1 VVVLDV
7 RYDGPDLADVA
18 DIAGVSVEAL
28 VRQHTAITWRAA
40 FGGFA
45 PGFFYLVDEREL
57 AERELAERELAG
69 RELVDRE
76 LGEREPGGGADAE
89 AGGSLAGRAIGGT
102 AAMPTVPR
110 LGAPRPKVP
119 AGSVAV
125 ADRFCAV
132 YPGASPGGWRLI
144 GTTDAVMWDLERPR
158 PALLAPGMRVRFRE
172 VGDSGDSG
180 AGDGGAGAGRAG
192 AS

>member
-1 VVVLDV
+1 M

-18 DIAGVSVEAL
+18 DLAGVSVEAL
-28 VRQHTAITWRAA
+28 VRQHTGITWRAA

-57 AERELAERELAG
+57 AERELAERELAEG
-69 RELVDRE
+69 ELGDRE

-172 VGDSGDSG
+172 VGGRGVGDSG